1 MDCMPSLPN
10 SIDGDEWALLRL
22 AGSDKLAVSRSSTHL
37 LVLLLH
43 LLISSVLVRAL
54 THSLRQRGH

>member
-1 MDCMPSLPN
+1 MDCMSSLPN

-22 AGSDKLAVSRSSTHL
+22 ARKRQASRFAVVHT